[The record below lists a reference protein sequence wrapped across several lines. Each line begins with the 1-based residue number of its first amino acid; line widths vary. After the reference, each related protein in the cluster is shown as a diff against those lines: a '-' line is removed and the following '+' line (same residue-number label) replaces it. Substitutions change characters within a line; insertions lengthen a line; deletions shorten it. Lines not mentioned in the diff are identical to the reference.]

1 MEPCLFSLC
10 IQFRISLLAH
20 QSKKVH
26 IHQDREIATA
36 LSFIACYCQDLL
48 LCVRVGVCEVVNTLS
63 KLVRYQQRERGSGL
77 GSAGSQ

>member
-1 MEPCLFSLC
+1 MEPCLFGLC

-20 QSKKVH
+20 QSQKVH
-26 IHQDREIATA
+26 VRQDREIAAA
-36 LSFIACYCQDLL
+36 LNFIACFCQDLL
-48 LCVRVGVCEVVNTLS
+48 LCARGGVREVVNALN